1 MALFLFHLMGNDLEI
16 LIWEIVLLVRIYY
29 ISEWGEFFIC
39 IFIRGHSML
48 IRVYVKKKPIVQ
60 MYISFSIE
68 HVYIR
73 GDFLHWIHVLVG
85 VCIYLFLPKI
95 YLVMPMF
102 SSENV
107 SHLFYSYEKGE
118 QPFPRVSGFLPYSSF
133 HPFLIWLFFMLWCG
147 LTITC
152 FPLSSF
158 HCFVSFYR
166 IWFLSFLILLDA
178 WLRFN
183 IHALFLL
190 ILLIFD
196 VSLLYYQCFHMDILR
211 SMIHKAF
218 YVLHLMHEEYG
229 DYII

>member
-29 ISEWGEFFIC
+29 ISEWGDFFIC

-102 SSENV
+102 SSESV
-107 SHLFYSYEKGE
+107 SHLFYHMRK
-118 QPFPRVSGFLPYSSF
+118 VSNLSQGSLDSCLIHHFIHFLYDYFS
-133 HPFLIWLFFMLWCG
+133 C
-147 LTITC
+147 
-152 FPLSSF
+152 
-158 HCFVSFYR
+158 
-166 IWFLSFLILLDA
+166 
-178 WLRFN
+178 
-183 IHALFLL
+183 
-190 ILLIFD
+190 FD
-196 VSLLYYQCFHMDILR
+196 V
-211 SMIHKAF
+211 
-218 YVLHLMHEEYG
+218 G
-229 DYII
+229 